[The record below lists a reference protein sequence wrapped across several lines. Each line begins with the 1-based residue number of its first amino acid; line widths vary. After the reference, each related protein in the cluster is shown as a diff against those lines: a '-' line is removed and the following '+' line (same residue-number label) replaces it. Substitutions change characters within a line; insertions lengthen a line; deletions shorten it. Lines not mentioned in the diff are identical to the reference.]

1 MNDVNMYFDNESFTV
16 GGKTYEY
23 NSMTTAVK
31 TLKQLYVALREAVH
45 IRDFDSAVSID
56 DEIEKLQNHIDE
68 IQHKSIMDSIENGII
83 AAAKRY

>member
-45 IRDFDSAVSID
+45 KRDFDSAVSID
-56 DEIEKLQNHIDE
+56 DEIEKLQNHIDD
-68 IQHKSIMDSIENGII
+68 IQHKSIMDIAPKDIVTSINI
-83 AAAKRY
+83 